1 MNETFASPLSEPEL
15 EMPPYQM
22 ATGPQPCKMM
32 PLSPAQQQTRGTI
45 NRPVER
51 YSFDAGYIK
60 SLIAHEETI
69 EQHFIGYFS
78 SLLSAKLRSRLRSYQ
93 LIEEVKQETFL
104 RVFRTIRQNNG
115 LENPGALGSFVNS
128 VCNNVLFEVYRTE
141 SKRTDSDVIEDCE
154 SGDETAEKSLIDEQ
168 QRARIREVM
177 RGMPEKDRTILRLI
191 FFDEQD
197 KDEVC
202 RQLAV
207 NRDYLRVLVQRAK
220 VRFRSIYLKGP
231 VPLTFDE
238 GRRSRA
244 SADKEGNYGS

>member
-1 MNETFASPLSEPEL
+1 
-15 EMPPYQM
+15 MPQYQT
-22 ATGPQPCKMM
+22 ATGPQPCKIMAV
-32 PLSPAQQQTRGTI
+32 SPAQQQTRGTI

-51 YSFDAGYIK
+51 YSFNADYLK
-60 SLIAHEETI
+60 SLVAHEEAV

-78 SLLSAKLRSRLRSYQ
+78 GLLSAKLRSRLRSHQ

-115 LENPGALGSFVNS
+115 IENPGALGSFVNS

-141 SKRTDSDVIEDCE
+141 SKATDSDVIEDCE
-154 SGDETAEKSLIDEQ
+154 SDEDTAEKCLIDEQ

-202 RQLAV
+202 RRLAV

-231 VPLTFDE
+231 IPLPFED
-238 GRRSRA
+238 GRRSKA
-244 SADKEGNYGS
+244 SAGKETNYGS